1 MTLSSNEIRAVIT
14 RQQIIDQLRANGISE
29 GMTLMVHSS
38 LRAFGYVC
46 GGAQTVVDALLE
58 AVGYEGTIVV
68 SMQSGDNSEP
78 SYWQNPPVA
87 IEFFDI
93 IRKSHPSFHI
103 NHSDVSKMGAISK
116 SIRHREG
123 SVMTHHPA
131 VAFCAMGKYARFICR
146 HHELDFPLSKE
157 SPLGACYDLKAH
169 VLLLGV
175 GYDSCTALHL
185 AESISSR
192 RAVILQGGAVEGSGG
207 RIWQKYLDYD
217 YDADDFKNIGLVLEH
232 KNLVTAFK
240 IGNAHVKFF
249 EMQTAVDEAVAWIKE
264 RVV

>member
-1 MTLSSNEIRAVIT
+1 MTLSSNAIRAVIT
-14 RQQIIDQLRANGISE
+14 RQQIIDQLRANGVAD

-58 AVGYEGTIVV
+58 VVGYEGTIVV
-68 SMQSGDNSEP
+68 SMQTGDNSEP
-78 SYWQNPPVA
+78 SYWQYPPVT
-87 IEFFDI
+87 IELYDV
-93 IRKSHPSFHI
+93 IRKSHPSFHVV
-103 NHSDVSKMGAISK
+103 HSDVRKMGVISE
-116 SIRHREG
+116 SIRHRDG
-123 SVMTHHPA
+123 SVMTHHPS

-169 VLLLGV
+169 ILLLGV
-175 GYDSCTALHL
+175 SYDSCTALHL
-185 AESISSR
+185 AESISGK
-192 RAVILQGGAVEGSGG
+192 RAVILQGGAVEGNSG

-217 YDADDFKNIGLVLEH
+217 YDPDDFKNIGLKLEH
-232 KNLVTAFK
+232 KNLVTNFK
-240 IGNAHVKFF
+240 IGNAQVKFF
-249 EMQTAVDEAVAWIKE
+249 EMQVAVDEAVAWIKE

>member
-1 MTLSSNEIRAVIT
+1 MTSSSNVIGAVLT
-14 RQQIIDQLRANGISE
+14 RQQIIDQLRAIGVTE

-58 AVGYEGTIVV
+58 VVGYEGTIVV

-78 SYWQNPPVA
+78 SYWQNPPVTLGL
-87 IEFFDI
+87 FDT
-93 IRKSHPSFHI
+93 IRKSHPSFHVV
-103 NHSDVSKMGAISK
+103 HSDVRKMGAISE

-123 SVMTHHPA
+123 SVITNHPA

-146 HHELDFPLSKE
+146 HHELDFPLGKE

-169 VLLLGV
+169 VLLIGV

-185 AESISSR
+185 AESLSGKRS
-192 RAVILQGGAVEGSGG
+192 VILQGGAVEGSGG
-207 RIWQKYLDYD
+207 RIWQKYVDYD
-217 YDADDFKNIGLVLEH
+217 YDPDDFKNIGLVLEH
-232 KNLVTAFK
+232 KNLVTNFR
-240 IGNAHVKFF
+240 IGNAHVQFF
-249 EMQTAVDEAVAWIKE
+249 EMQVAVDEAVAWIKE

>member
-1 MTLSSNEIRAVIT
+1 MTLSSNVIRAVIT
-14 RQQIIDQLRANGISE
+14 RQQIIDQLRANGVAD

-58 AVGYEGTIVV
+58 VVGYEGTIVV
-68 SMQSGDNSEP
+68 SMQTGDNSEP
-78 SYWQNPPVA
+78 SYWQHPPVT
-87 IEFFDI
+87 IELYDV
-93 IRKSHPSFHI
+93 IRKSHPSFHVV
-103 NHSDVSKMGAISK
+103 HSHVRKMGAISE
-116 SIRHREG
+116 SIRHRDG
-123 SVMTHHPA
+123 SVMTHHPS

-146 HHELDFPLSKE
+146 HHDLDFPLSKE

-169 VLLLGV
+169 ILLLGV

-185 AESISSR
+185 AESISGK
-192 RAVILQGGAVEGSGG
+192 RAVILQGGAVEGSTG

-217 YDADDFKNIGLVLEH
+217 YDPDDFKNIGLELER
-232 KNLVTAFK
+232 KNLVTNFK

-249 EMQTAVDEAVAWIKE
+249 EMQVALDEAVAWIKE

>member
-14 RQQIIDQLRANGISE
+14 RQNIIDQLRANGVAD

-46 GGAQTVVDALLE
+46 GGAQTVIEALLE
-58 AVGYEGTIVV
+58 VVGYEGTLVV

-78 SYWQNPPVA
+78 SYWQHPPVA
-87 IEFFDI
+87 IEFFDL

-103 NHSDVSKMGAISK
+103 HHSDVSKMGVISE
-116 SIRHREG
+116 SIRRREG
-123 SVMTHHPA
+123 SVMTQHPA

-146 HHELDFPLSKE
+146 HHDLDFPLSKE

-175 GYDSCTALHL
+175 GYDNCTAFHL
-185 AESISSR
+185 AESISGK
-192 RAVILQGGAVEGSGG
+192 RAVILQGGAIEGTKG
-207 RIWQKYLDYD
+207 RMWQKYLDYD
-217 YDADDFKNIGLVLEH
+217 YDSDDFKSIGLMLEH
-232 KNLVTAFK
+232 KNLVTEFSIGQAK
-240 IGNAHVKFF
+240 IKFF
-249 EMQTAVDEAVAWIKE
+249 EMQATVDEAVAWIKE

>member
-1 MTLSSNEIRAVIT
+1 MILSSNEIRAVIT
-14 RQQIIDQLRANGISE
+14 RQQIIDQLRANGITE

-58 AVGYEGTIVV
+58 VVGYEGTIIVP
-68 SMQSGDNSEP
+68 MQSGDNSEP
-78 SYWQNPPVA
+78 GYWQNPPVT
-87 IEFFDI
+87 IEMFDV

-103 NHSDVSKMGAISK
+103 NHSDVSKMGAIAK
-116 SIRHREG
+116 SFRHREG
-123 SVMTHHPA
+123 SVMTRHPA

-185 AESISSR
+185 AESISGK
-192 RAVILQGGAVEGSGG
+192 RAVILQGGAIEGSGG
-207 RIWQKYLDYD
+207 RVWQKYLDYD
-217 YDADDFKNIGLVLEH
+217 YDSDDFKNIGLVLEH
-232 KNLVTAFK
+232 KNLVTAFN
-240 IGNAHVKFF
+240 IGNAQIKFF